1 MNSQKKTINQQIE
14 DHRASLAKLGGLL
27 EKVNVAILG
36 EEPEMRKQLER
47 IRTNTLEKMKEE
59 EAIIKELILM
69 KQENMQYV

>member
-1 MNSQKKTINQQIE
+1 MNSHKTINQQVQ
-14 DHRASLAKLGGLL
+14 DHRERLAKLGGLL